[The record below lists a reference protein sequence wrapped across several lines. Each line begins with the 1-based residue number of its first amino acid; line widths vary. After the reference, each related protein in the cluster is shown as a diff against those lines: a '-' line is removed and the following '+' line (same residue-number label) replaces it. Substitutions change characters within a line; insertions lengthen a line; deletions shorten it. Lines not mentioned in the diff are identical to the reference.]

1 MSVTHPVPGWRRV
14 ALGAAVVAALAAVF
28 AAYLQPGLMLDL
40 ATRLWSC
47 F

>member
-1 MSVTHPVPGWRRV
+1 MSLTHPASGWRRV
-14 ALGAAVVAALAAVF
+14 ALRAAIAAALAAVF

>member
-1 MSVTHPVPGWRRV
+1 MSPVHAAPGWRRV
-14 ALGAAVVAALAAVF
+14 ALIAAVAAALAAVF